1 MVAITRLSLFAM
13 ALCVGI
19 FVPQQANGQEQ
30 ARSAKPLSQAH
41 AHNDYEHARPLYDA
55 LDEGF
60 NSVEADVYLVDGEL
74 LVAHDFWKVS
84 KKRTLER
91 LYLIPLQE
99 RIQANQGRVF
109 PGGPAFTL
117 LVDIKRDGESAYVA
131 LEKLLTKYSEF
142 ISQTQDGKNT
152 EKAVT
157 VIISGDRPKSVI
169 SASNPRYAGIDGRL
183 SDLDS
188 DAPASLLPL
197 ISDNWSLHFRY
208 RGDGEMSE
216 TDRTKLREI
225 VTKAHSKGRRV
236 RFWATPESDS
246 IWKELKSAQVDLI
259 GTDNLK
265 KLGAFLDSTE
275 FKETP
280 LSPLAPQKKP

>member
-1 MVAITRLSLFAM
+1 MVAFKSLGMIPMVACM
-13 ALCVGI
+13 GMGI
-19 FVPQQANGQEQ
+19 VFHQQANGQEQ
-30 ARSAKPLSQAH
+30 TRPVKPLSRAH
-41 AHNDYEHARPLYDA
+41 AHHAYEHPRPLYDA

-74 LVAHDFWKVS
+74 LVAHDFWNVS

-99 RIQANQGRVF
+99 RIQANKGHVFSGGPVF

-117 LVDIKRDGESAYVA
+117 LVDIKRDGASAYVA
-131 LEKLLTKYSEF
+131 LEKLLAKYSEF
-142 ISQTQDGKNT
+142 ISQTRDGKDT

-169 SASNPRYAGIDGRL
+169 AASNPRYAGIDGRL

-188 DAPASLLPL
+188 DEPASLLPL

-208 RGDGEMSE
+208 RGDGEMSD

-225 VTKAHSKGRRV
+225 VAKAHSKGRRV

-246 IWKELKSAQVDLI
+246 IWKELQSAQVDLI
-259 GTDNLK
+259 GTDKLK
-265 KLGAFLDSTE
+265 KLSAF
-275 FKETP
+275 FN
-280 LSPLAPQKKP
+280 AP

>member
-1 MVAITRLSLFAM
+1 MVAFKSLGMIPMVACM
-13 ALCVGI
+13 GMGI
-19 FVPQQANGQEQ
+19 VFHQQANGQEQ
-30 ARSAKPLSQAH
+30 TRPVKPLSQAH
-41 AHNDYEHARPLYDA
+41 AHNDYEHPRPLYDA

-74 LVAHDFWKVS
+74 LVAHDFWNVS

-99 RIQANQGRVF
+99 RIQANKGHVFSGGPVF

-117 LVDIKRDGESAYVA
+117 LVDIKRDGASAYVA
-131 LEKLLTKYSEF
+131 LEKLLAKYSEF
-142 ISQTQDGKNT
+142 IAQTRDGKDT

-169 SASNPRYAGIDGRL
+169 AASNPRYAGIDGRL

-188 DAPASLLPL
+188 DEPASLLPL

-208 RGDGEMSE
+208 RGDGEMSD

-225 VTKAHSKGRRV
+225 VAKAHSKGRRV

-246 IWKELKSAQVDLI
+246 IWKELQSAQVDLI
-259 GTDNLK
+259 GTDKLK
-265 KLGAFLDSTE
+265 KLSAF
-275 FKETP
+275 FN
-280 LSPLAPQKKP
+280 AP

>member
-1 MVAITRLSLFAM
+1 MVAFKSLGMIPMVACIGM
-13 ALCVGI
+13 GI
-19 FVPQQANGQEQ
+19 VFHQQANGQEQ
-30 ARSAKPLSQAH
+30 TRSVKPLSHAH

-74 LVAHDFWKVS
+74 LVAHDFWNVS

-99 RIQANQGRVF
+99 RIQANKGHVF

-117 LVDIKRDGESAYVA
+117 LVDIKRDGASAYVA
-131 LEKLLTKYSEF
+131 LEKLLAGYSEF
-142 ISQTQDGKNT
+142 ISQTLDGKDT

-157 VIISGDRPKSVI
+157 VIISGDRPKSFI
-169 SASNPRYAGIDGRL
+169 AASNPRYAGIDGRL

-188 DAPASLLPL
+188 DEPASLLPL

-225 VTKAHSKGRRV
+225 VAKAHSKGRRV

-246 IWKELKSAQVDLI
+246 IWKELQSAQVDLI

-265 KLGAFLDSTE
+265 KLSGFLN
-275 FKETP
+275 
-280 LSPLAPQKKP
+280 AP

>member
-1 MVAITRLSLFAM
+1 MVAFKSLGMIPMVACM
-13 ALCVGI
+13 GMGI
-19 FVPQQANGQEQ
+19 VFHQQANGQEQ
-30 ARSAKPLSQAH
+30 TRPVKPLRQAH

-74 LVAHDFWKVS
+74 LVAHDFWNVS

-99 RIQANQGRVF
+99 RIQANKGHVFSGGPVF

-117 LVDIKRDGESAYVA
+117 LVDIKRDGASAYVA
-131 LEKLLTKYSEF
+131 LEKLLAKYSEF
-142 ISQTQDGKNT
+142 ISQTRDGKDT

-169 SASNPRYAGIDGRL
+169 AASNPRYAGIDGRL

-188 DAPASLLPL
+188 DEPASLLPL

-208 RGDGEMSE
+208 RGDGEMSD

-225 VTKAHSKGRRV
+225 VAKAHSKGRRV

-246 IWKELKSAQVDLI
+246 IWKELQSAQVDLI
-259 GTDNLK
+259 GTDKLK
-265 KLGAFLDSTE
+265 KLSAF
-275 FKETP
+275 FN
-280 LSPLAPQKKP
+280 AP

>member
-1 MVAITRLSLFAM
+1 MGM
-13 ALCVGI
+13 GI
-19 FVPQQANGQEQ
+19 VFHQQANGQEQ
-30 ARSAKPLSQAH
+30 TRPVKPLSRAH

-74 LVAHDFWKVS
+74 LVAHDFWNVS

-99 RIQANQGRVF
+99 RIQANKGRVF
-109 PGGPAFTL
+109 TGGPAFTL
-117 LVDIKRDGESAYVA
+117 LVDIKRDGASAYVA
-131 LEKLLTKYSEF
+131 LEKLLARYSEF
-142 ISQTQDGKNT
+142 ISQTRDGKDT

-157 VIISGDRPKSVI
+157 VIISGDRPKSFI
-169 SASNPRYAGIDGRL
+169 AASNPRYAGIDGRL

-188 DAPASLLPL
+188 DEPASLLPL

-208 RGDGEMSE
+208 RGDGEMSD

-225 VTKAHSKGRRV
+225 VAKAHSKGRRV

-246 IWKELKSAQVDLI
+246 IWKELQSAQVDLI
-259 GTDNLK
+259 GTDKLK
-265 KLGAFLDSTE
+265 KLSAFLN
-275 FKETP
+275 
-280 LSPLAPQKKP
+280 AP

>member
-1 MVAITRLSLFAM
+1 MVAFKSLGMIPMVACM
-13 ALCVGI
+13 GMGI
-19 FVPQQANGQEQ
+19 VFHQQANGQEQ
-30 ARSAKPLSQAH
+30 TRPVKPLSRAH
-41 AHNDYEHARPLYDA
+41 AHNDYEHPRPLYDA

-74 LVAHDFWKVS
+74 LVAHDFWNVS

-99 RIQANQGRVF
+99 RIQANKGHVFSGGPVF

-117 LVDIKRDGESAYVA
+117 LVDIKRDGASAYVA
-131 LEKLLTKYSEF
+131 LEKLLAKYSEF
-142 ISQTQDGKNT
+142 ISQTRDGKDT

-169 SASNPRYAGIDGRL
+169 AASNPRYAGIDGRL

-188 DAPASLLPL
+188 DEPASLLPL

-208 RGDGEMSE
+208 RGDGEMSD

-225 VTKAHSKGRRV
+225 VAKAHSKGRRV

-246 IWKELKSAQVDLI
+246 IWKELQSAQVDLI
-259 GTDNLK
+259 GTDKLK
-265 KLGAFLDSTE
+265 KLSAFLN
-275 FKETP
+275 
-280 LSPLAPQKKP
+280 AP